1 MRGCG
6 WSVAR
11 LRGLVFRIDLN
22 LGFRSR
28 STPGFILMPA
38 PQAEEKYGA
47 GSRTLRRQKSSALA
61 HLHSQAE
68 GN

>member
-38 PQAEEKYGA
+38 PQAEI
-47 GSRTLRRQKSSALA
+47 
-61 HLHSQAE
+61 HDLHFVKNVGHDKLYAATRFAD
-68 GN
+68 